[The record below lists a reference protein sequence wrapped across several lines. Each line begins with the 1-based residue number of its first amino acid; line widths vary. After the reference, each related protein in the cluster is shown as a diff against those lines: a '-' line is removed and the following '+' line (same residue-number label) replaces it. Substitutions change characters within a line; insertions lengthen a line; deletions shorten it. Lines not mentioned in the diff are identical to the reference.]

1 MVVALRFGYLWWFGG
16 CGLVD
21 FAISGVRTWFW
32 VVFDLVL
39 LGWALGFVF
48 FGWFGFWS
56 CIRPVGP
63 LVGVC
68 LLCGVFCGFKCR

>member
-21 FAISGVRTWFW
+21 FAISGVCAKRFW

-48 FGWFGFWS
+48 GMVWF
-56 CIRPVGP
+56 
-63 LVGVC
+63 LVVY
-68 LLCGVFCGFKCR
+68 